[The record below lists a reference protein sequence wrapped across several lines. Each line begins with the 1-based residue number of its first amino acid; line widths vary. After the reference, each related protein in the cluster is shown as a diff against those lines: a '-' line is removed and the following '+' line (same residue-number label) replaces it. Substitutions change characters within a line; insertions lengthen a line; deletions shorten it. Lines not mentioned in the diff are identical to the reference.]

1 MVHIC
6 LFNADNGSK
15 KFRGLERPR
24 GRGRG
29 VAYSLVSLLTCQLL
43 SIITHSL
50 VYKPLVR
57 LFILNIL
64 CAVTVAD
71 RSVPRASMS
80 IEENLTAKK
89 ITTNC
94 FAWNVVCVS
103 VLLAVETGGWRLWV
117 NLGMPP
123 ALNVRWDVI
132 YTQIF
137 SVIIVCLLAFHCRL
151 ASSYADFRDLKIRVW
166 RRQWKRYLKSEFAF
180 FQSWSRLFQ
189 LIYCV
194 IYRRILL
201 EFNSQDSYPSSER
214 KKEVSLWLV
223 FVLHKMWN

>member
-94 FAWNVVCVS
+94 FA
-103 VLLAVETGGWRLWV
+103 
-117 NLGMPP
+117 
-123 ALNVRWDVI
+123 
-132 YTQIF
+132 
-137 SVIIVCLLAFHCRL
+137 
-151 ASSYADFRDLKIRVW
+151 
-166 RRQWKRYLKSEFAF
+166 
-180 FQSWSRLFQ
+180 
-189 LIYCV
+189 
-194 IYRRILL
+194 
-201 EFNSQDSYPSSER
+201 
-214 KKEVSLWLV
+214 
-223 FVLHKMWN
+223 